1 MEAKHQPTRSGRWPF
16 VNLFVRRNAWYPF
29 SMANPGRGDVR
40 LPAPVAFVLKAVLVA
55 CLPLLVYNGYK
66 YGLYH
71 LISTNPAAQ
80 FTYFGIAVLY
90 FVGSSPSRVESVLA
104 IAGGVGLVLFC
115 PLVKPSEFTGEAL
128 VRVGAFV
135 GVAGLVAM
143 CARAIVSRDK
153 DAALDTLARSL
164 IFVVLGIVLGTML
177 SAASALR
184 PFKFDYFLYSIDVRF
199 GTAIS
204 FAIGRWFQTWP
215 PLWRI
220 EIVIYHSL
228 PFGLAVL
235 YAAHLRRATPG
246 PVDVL
251 TMMWVNA
258 IVGYGLYFI
267 YPAAGPLYAFGGNFP
282 WSAPAAGH
290 YALEMVRLNAAPN
303 AMPSLHMACAI
314 LIWWN
319 ARSWKVGRAIGFT
332 FMILIG
338 FAAVGFGEH
347 YFLDLVVAFPY
358 ALAIQAAATKGA
370 HRWPPLALGA
380 AMTACWFLA
389 LLYAPSEMAGMPVWA
404 MWCLAAITVA
414 LPVAANWKLLPE
426 NPRAEV
432 VSAPAFELKVA

>member
-1 MEAKHQPTRSGRWPF
+1 MEAKHELAGRARWPF
-16 VNLFVRRNAWYPF
+16 VNLLAPRCAWYPF
-29 SMANPGRGDVR
+29 SMANHGRGDVR
-40 LPAPVAFVLKAVLVA
+40 LPAPAAFLLKAVLVA

-80 FTYFGIAVLY
+80 FTYFGIAILY
-90 FVGSSPSRVESVLA
+90 FVGSTPSRAESVMA
-104 IAGGVGLVLFC
+104 IAGGVALVMFC
-115 PLVKPSEFTGEAL
+115 PLAKPSEFTGEAL

-135 GVAGLVAM
+135 GIAGLVAM
-143 CARAIVSRDK
+143 CFRAIVARDK
-153 DAALDTLARSL
+153 DAAVDTLARSL
-164 IFVVLGIVLGTML
+164 IFVVLGIVLGSML
-177 SAASALR
+177 SAASAAR
-184 PFKFDYFLYSIDVRF
+184 PFKYDHFLYSIDVRF

-204 FAIGRWFQTWP
+204 FAIGRWFQSWP
-215 PLWRI
+215 PLWRF

-235 YAAHLRRATPG
+235 YAAHLRRAKAG

-258 IVGYGLYFI
+258 IAGYGLYFI

-282 WSAPAAGH
+282 WSAPSTGQF
-290 YALEMVRLNAAPN
+290 ALEMVRLNAAPN

-319 ARSWKVGRAIGFT
+319 ARGWQVGRVIAFT

-358 ALAIQAAATKGA
+358 ALAIQAVATKGA
-370 HRWPPLALGA
+370 HRWLPLALGA
-380 AMTACWFLA
+380 AMTAGWFLA
-389 LLYAPSEMAGMPVWA
+389 LLFAPRELAGLPVWT
-404 MWCLAAITVA
+404 MWGLAGFTVIV
-414 LPVAANWKLLPE
+414 PVAANWKMLPE

-432 VSAPAFELKVA
+432 VPAPALELKVA